1 MIVLEYSLS
10 EEDFLT
16 FQLYVA
22 STSPNI
28 IKKRTKVRYRVPVM
42 YGILALLIFWIGETE
57 MAVAFII
64 IGLLWLVFY
73 PKWEKHRYCNHYRDH
88 IKENYTG
95 RINISSELHLKGNEI
110 YSKDNFGEATFKT
123 EGIKAVNEIAN
134 YYFLQ
139 IDRGVGLIF
148 PKNKI
153 GDVPAIDKWLK
164 EVERQNGITR
174 TVNLDWAWK

>member
-22 STSPNI
+22 STSPNT
-28 IKKRTKVRYRVPVM
+28 IKKRTKVKYRVPVI

-73 PKWEKHRYCNHYRDH
+73 PKWEKHRYYNHYRDH
-88 IKENYTG
+88 IKENYAG
-95 RINISSELHLKGNEI
+95 RINISSELHLKP
-110 YSKDNFGEATFKT
+110 
-123 EGIKAVNEIAN
+123 
-134 YYFLQ
+134 
-139 IDRGVGLIF
+139 GLCIR
-148 PKNKI
+148 
-153 GDVPAIDKWLK
+153 V
-164 EVERQNGITR
+164 
-174 TVNLDWAWK
+174 